1 MYTAGVVGA
10 LSLTAATAPS
20 DKFLS
25 MTGPLSIGLGVV
37 CVSALGISVIIFICL
52 EFYTP
57 CHRRAVPPCDECC
70 G

>member
-20 DKFLS
+20 DKFLT

-37 CVSALGISVIIFICL
+37 CVSALGSTDDSI
-52 EFYTP
+52 
-57 CHRRAVPPCDECC
+57 
-70 G
+70 